1 MLENRDPA
9 KVVFFWLN
17 PWIVLNLKTHIV
29 TILVCGEY
37 NFGVLC
43 KEHCNCTENQMS
55 GKCRAADGKCLCRPG
70 YTGRYC
76 NECKEMC
83 YDLSS

>member
-1 MLENRDPA
+1 MTR
-9 KVVFFWLN
+9 V
-17 PWIVLNLKTHIV
+17 V

-43 KEHCNCTENQMS
+43 KESCNCTDNQMS

-76 NECKEMC
+76 NECK
-83 YDLSS
+83 